1 MRPPVSDGGTMTV
14 SVVSLGAMLLAM
26 LTLAALPGVSVATV
40 VSQAVAGGWRAALA
54 CTVGILLGDGLY
66 LAVALFGLTW
76 LEPVAGRWAWLL
88 ALCGGLYLLW
98 LGAATL
104 RAKPA
109 VRWQGAPRTTL
120 LRSMLAGL
128 GITLTDQK
136 AILFYLAFVPA
147 FIELQQVTSIDLLLI
162 IGTMMVGVA
171 VPKLA
176 YAALAA
182 AVVQRSATYVRVLY
196 QIAGGVLL
204 AVGVWLVVRG
214 FGALLS

>member
-1 MRPPVSDGGTMTV
+1 
-14 SVVSLGAMLLAM
+14 MLA
-26 LTLAALPGVSVATV
+26 LAALPGVSVATV

-66 LAVALFGLTW
+66 LAVALFGLAW
-76 LEPVAGRWAWLL
+76 IESVAERWAWLL
-88 ALCGGLYLLW
+88 ALCGGLYLLL

-104 RAKPA
+104 RTKPA
-109 VRWQGAPRTTL
+109 VRWQGAQRTTL
-120 LRSMLAGL
+120 LRSMFAGL

-147 FIELQQVTSIDLLLI
+147 FIELQQATLIDLLLLV
-162 IGTMMVGVA
+162 GTMMVAVA

-182 AVVQRSATYVRVLY
+182 AMVQRSPAYATVLY
-196 QIAGGVLL
+196 RIAGGVILS
-204 AVGVWLVVRG
+204 VGAWLVVRG
-214 FGALLS
+214 SGELLS